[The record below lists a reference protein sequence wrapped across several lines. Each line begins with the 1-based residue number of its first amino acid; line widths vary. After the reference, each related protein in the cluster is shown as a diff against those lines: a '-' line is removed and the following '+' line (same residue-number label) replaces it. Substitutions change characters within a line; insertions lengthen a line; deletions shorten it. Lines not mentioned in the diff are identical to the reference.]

1 MKRSKWGSLMS
12 EFDNLDGFE
21 MKPITSGLGFHKKS
35 SSFKSSMKSVAD
47 KSLKGD
53 IPTTRPDGLLEVPKA
68 RTSGQIVNEIKDAL
82 KPFSESKKS
91 ETIKM
96 TETLPRTE
104 SAFYPEP
111 SPEMPATPAKDPIEN
126 IDFRIPKK
134 ELNER
139 QATQRGASDA
149 MIREWKPVSFNIAAA
164 LLDATMTLALSMI
177 FLVGL
182 ISATNVDVLSVM
194 LSAQT
199 DMPAQLSLLILYLAM
214 SQMYLIVSRSFAGAS
229 IGEWTFDIQL
239 GQPADIP
246 KATYPIRVL
255 IRSFVTLLT
264 GVVLLPLLS
273 LILRKDLAGKI
284 AGVRL
289 YRRNT

>member
-1 MKRSKWGSLMS
+1 MS
-12 EFDNLDGFE
+12 EFDREFDNLDGFE
-21 MKPITSGLGFHKKS
+21 MKPITSGLGFQKKPTTL
-35 SSFKSSMKSVAD
+35 KSSMKSVAD
-47 KSLKGD
+47 KKLQGE
-53 IPTTRPDGLLEVPKA
+53 IPLSRPDGLLEVPKA
-68 RTSGQIVNEIKDAL
+68 RTSGEIVNEIKDAL
-82 KPFSESKKS
+82 KPFNENKNSGA
-91 ETIKM
+91 IKM

-104 SAFYPEP
+104 SGANLSGVYPE
-111 SPEMPATPAKDPIEN
+111 PEMPARPAKDPLAN

-134 ELNER
+134 ELNDTN
-139 QATQRGASDA
+139 ATQRGASDA
-149 MIREWKPVSFNIAAA
+149 MIREWKPVSFNIGAAI
-164 LLDATMTLALSMI
+164 LDATMILALSMI

-194 LSAQT
+194 LSAKT
-199 DMPAQLSLLILYLAM
+199 DMPAQLSLIVLYLAM

-246 KATYPIRVL
+246 KATYPIKVL
-255 IRSFVTLLT
+255 VRSFVTLLT